1 MKILAIGGCGS
12 MGRYAMRTAQN
23 FSSVEKIVI
32 ADIDKESAETFA
44 RNLNQKVSAM
54 QLDVNDGDALKQ
66 AMKDI
71 NIVVNTC
78 GPYFKFATP
87 ILKAAISSGCN
98 YIDICD
104 D

>member
-12 MGRYAMRTAQN
+12 MGRYAMRIAQN

-78 GPYFKFATP
+78 GP
-87 ILKAAISSGCN
+87 
-98 YIDICD
+98 
-104 D
+104 

>member
-44 RNLNQKVSAM
+44 DIDLSSVE
-54 QLDVNDGDALKQ
+54 KQ
-66 AMKDI
+66 RPK
-71 NIVVNTC
+71 
-78 GPYFKFATP
+78 Y
-87 ILKAAISSGCN
+87 L
-98 YIDICD
+98 
-104 D
+104 

>member
-44 RNLNQKVSAM
+44 RNLLGLLLNK
-54 QLDVNDGDALKQ
+54 
-66 AMKDI
+66 
-71 NIVVNTC
+71 
-78 GPYFKFATP
+78 
-87 ILKAAISSGCN
+87 
-98 YIDICD
+98 
-104 D
+104 